1 MKNRAREN
9 STPVQ
14 SSNEAG
20 FTVLEVAM
28 ASVITMVSLT
38 CLAGLFTL
46 GIAQNRLVKQYT
58 TTTALAQQKL
68 EELNAIERGDARL
81 AVGGGLN
88 VTGDPSATGY
98 TDTVYVDP
106 ATGTVTTTIPQGA
119 TPIYDRY
126 WKIEADPQLTTTFI
140 VSVRVISRQPSI
152 GRTAEE
158 TTLTTARG
166 W

>member
-1 MKNRAREN
+1 MQAQE
-9 STPVQ
+9 ST
-14 SSNEAG
+14 EAG

-28 ASVITMVSLT
+28 ASVITMVSLSF
-38 CLAGLFTL
+38 LAGLFTL
-46 GIAQNRLVKQYT
+46 GIAQNRMVKQYT

-68 EELNAIERGDARL
+68 EELNAIERGDTRL
-81 AVGGGLN
+81 TVGGGLN
-88 VTGDPSATGY
+88 VTGDPAATNY
-98 TDTVYVDP
+98 NDTVYVDP
-106 ATGTVTTTIPQGA
+106 ATGTVTSNIPQGA

-140 VSVRVISRQPSI
+140 MSVRVVARQPSV